1 MPLVTW
7 LLMPP
12 FRPIYL
18 TKRQGSSSA
27 KWGPNAGYA
36 WADYA
41 WADYAWAGY
50 ARAAKLWKSSL
61 AKTSSMQSI
70 EVDFEGK

>member
-1 MPLVTW
+1 MFSLF
-7 LLMPP
+7 LDH
-12 FRPIYL
+12 
-18 TKRQGSSSA
+18 
-27 KWGPNAGYA
+27 AG
-36 WADYA
+36 ADYA
-41 WADYAWAGY
+41 WADY